1 MLSEL
6 GPFLFEKSRLVQ
18 QLLSWT
24 SFARPSVM
32 SLAFPQDGL
41 SAFGIPRHL
50 LWTPETGPG
59 RGSSGVAG
67 CVHLWMAEFLK
78 CLVQW
83 LPIHTLLG
91 LQTSFLP
98 GQGGGISR
106 LPNTEGPSSLPTGL
120 ILQHLGSCYLFGGLF
135 FGLRQGLAM

>member
-78 CLVQW
+78 YLVQW

-91 LQTSFLP
+91 LHRHLTCLGKEEESVAF
-98 GQGGGISR
+98 
-106 LPNTEGPSSLPTGL
+106 PTL
-120 ILQHLGSCYLFGGLF
+120 KAPVLCPQV
-135 FGLRQGLAM
+135 